1 MARKGEKTISF
12 DILANTQQAEQ
23 AINSL
28 SNSVSKIE
36 KDGKIHLQADVD
48 TSQLSTLQKLSE
60 DRKIKI
66 SVDSNSI
73 KDLNNMMQQLEGF
86 PSLQKKIQT
95 QIKNLDKQ
103 NKSVLSNQLDS
114 LIGDKAQKQI
124 DKLKKTI
131 STNVLSPD
139 YEKQGLAASAA
150 KELKN
155 LEIQYKAFGAE
166 IGKINVG
173 NKLFDM
179 SQLEAFMKR
188 QQIFS
193 TNASDKA
200 LKNNKD
206 YKEQIA
212 QLNELYKFRNKI
224 KQIAPEKAE
233 SLISMPTDDIQGW
246 ITQLRTYVNEVNELN
261 KAKRQAKKDA
271 AEVTASEKKSD
282 SNQKKETDKKA
293 STDVDVDYGEINKA
307 RALIDG
313 LKSDLNA
320 IKNQKITIT
329 LDVDPSVESIKSDL
343 KSLDAEPINV
353 KINLGKSLENIQK
366 LATAF
371 NSKGVH
377 DSLHQL
383 TTLGGGFSTAFANL
397 KDAVKAPTTIL
408 DNLNAKAKELKKTLD
423 SIGVTKFKDMD
434 KVTSQMDKIKKEN
447 DKAADKTL
455 NELVKMESDLVKRE
469 QNLASKEQ
477 ALQTK
482 TNTFDDSK
490 LKKYE
495 AEFKGYE
502 NISKTLTDIGGVREK
517 FNDTVQS
524 LQGAINN
531 DDVENIT
538 RYRKELAELSKI
550 TITNKQGTLATS
562 DAFKSFTEDLNKY
575 NPRDISKAIENYYK
589 EQGKAIESIKQSGTK
604 GNDTWSVSYRDGDL
618 LMRDTLR
625 FQQFASATEGI
636 DGYTTALRTATK
648 VEKEYMTS
656 GQKWMS
662 GFKSKISNLT
672 QYMTGADI
680 LYRAAQELKEGFS
693 FVKDLNSLMTTIDQT
708 SDITGEGLQELSQ
721 AAIDQAKNLGVAAEQ
736 VTGSIEVYAAYGETV
751 DSLLSKAEPTTMLAK
766 ASGADVKTASDQI
779 QGVLQ
784 QFTELEGQETR
795 IVNTYEKIAA
805 NIKQDFGVGIQNIAE
820 GTQVAGSVAEDAG
833 KLMPECTVMCI

>member
-139 YEKQGLAASAA
+139 YEKQELTASAA

-233 SLISMPTDDIQGW
+233 SLVSMPTDDIQGW

-271 AEVTASEKKSD
+271 AEVASSEKKSD
-282 SNQKKETDKKA
+282 STQEKETQKKT

-307 RALIDG
+307 RSLIDG

-329 LDVDPSVESIKSDL
+329 LDVDPSVESVKAGL

-434 KVTSQMDKIKKEN
+434 KVASQMDKIKKKN

-482 TNTFDDSK
+482 TNTSDDSK

-502 NISKTLTDIGGVREK
+502 NISKTLTDIGGVRNK

-538 RYRKELAELSKI
+538 RYRKELSELSKI
-550 TITNKQGTLATS
+550 TITNKQGTLATP
-562 DAFKSFTEDLNKY
+562 DVFKAFTKDLNKY
-575 NPRDISKAIENYYK
+575 NPREISKAIENHYK

-680 LYRAAQELKEGFS
+680 LYRAAQELREGFS
-693 FVKDLNSLMTTIDQT
+693 FVKDLNSLMTTINQT

-751 DSLLSKAEPTTMLAK
+751 DSLLDKAEPTTMLAK
-766 ASGADVKTASDQI
+766 ASGSDISVASDQI
-779 QGVLQ
+779 LGVTK
-784 QFTELEGQETR
+784 QFEDLEGREAE

-805 NIKQDFGVGIQNIAE
+805 NLQIDFASIKNTILAH
-820 GTQVAGSVAEDAG
+820 
-833 KLMPECTVMCI
+833 